1 MVTDYAINKGSLD
14 LNIINGDFAVIE
26 STEQHQR
33 LLLIATPG
41 EYKQKPLSGVGLSN
55 YLLDERPGNLL
66 NNIRS
71 QFTTDGMSVET
82 VTISEEGILTIKA
95 DYE

>member
-1 MVTDYAINKGSLD
+1 MASDYSIDKETLD
-14 LNIINGDFAVIE
+14 LNILNGDFSVIE

-71 QFTTDGMSVET
+71 QFAKDGMSVKT
-82 VTISEEGILTIKA
+82 VTISEEGTLTIQA